1 VLSTN
6 NTQSHTHT
14 HTHKLARMHEHIYT
28 HLYKAYATLTQACM
42 HTENTECT
50 LPLFSSASTHSGR
63 HVSPSARTT
72 HQACGRAAV
81 GGGGESM
88 CVCVGRSL
96 SGVGHCMLGKG
107 VLLCKGCAAVSYKT
121 LCCCGD
127 SCAAFA
133 VQQSSLCA
141 GRCVVL
147 LAMCG
152 RGVLLYRRGVSVC
165 VCVCE
170 RERL

>member
-1 VLSTN
+1 
-6 NTQSHTHT
+6 
-14 HTHKLARMHEHIYT
+14 
-28 HLYKAYATLTQACM
+28 
-42 HTENTECT
+42 
-50 LPLFSSASTHSGR
+50 
-63 HVSPSARTT
+63 
-72 HQACGRAAV
+72 
-81 GGGGESM
+81 M

-170 RERL
+170 RESLCVLWVNMPVCECEQVRICVHTQSSICVCVLVL